1 MNIDLSEIYR
11 GVNLGMSFT
20 GGLIK
25 VLVGLMLFA
34 VVFYSFMFILKVR
47 ILQDTID
54 ISSTNISKILII
66 ANLVISL
73 VGSVLAFI
81 LILL

>member
-34 VVFYSFMFILKVR
+34 VVFYSFMFILKFR